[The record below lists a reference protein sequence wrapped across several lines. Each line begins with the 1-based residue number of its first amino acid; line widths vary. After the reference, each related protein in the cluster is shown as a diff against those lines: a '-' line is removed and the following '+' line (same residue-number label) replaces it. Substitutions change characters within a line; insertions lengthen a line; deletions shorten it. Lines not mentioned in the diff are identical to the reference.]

1 MRRVLILLAMTL
13 AVRSLLAADVDYGR
27 DIKPLLMEKCSACH
41 GALKQEAGLRLD
53 AAVEQLLAVGELK
66 SAIRERAHYLNP
78 PPAALPSNSKWK

>member
-1 MRRVLILLAMTL
+1 MLWQ
-13 AVRSLLAADVDYGR
+13 S
-27 DIKPLLMEKCSACH
+27 
-41 GALKQEAGLRLD
+41 GLRLD